1 MGTQSTPV
9 SGDRRPILGSFLV
22 QLGCQSLTQKSK
34 IKGQGTT
41 QAFRDS
47 PPAKRTDG
55 EAWLLRPKFC
65 LGVKKPSRDGRGK
78 PGEGVKHQF
87 IQHSVGPGMV
97 AEEEEGR
104 EREEDNQVEQE
115 VGGHT
120 TEKLESRKPHP
131 PISRLQKGR
140 CGRLSSKEKQ
150 T

>member
-41 QAFRDS
+41 QAFRDRL
-47 PPAKRTDG
+47 PAKRTDG

-87 IQHSVGPGMV
+87 IQHSLGPGMV

-115 VGGHT
+115 VGDTPQRNWRAENHT
-120 TEKLESRKPHP
+120 L
-131 PISRLQKGR
+131 
-140 CGRLSSKEKQ
+140 
-150 T
+150 